1 MATTILAFNLVTDH
15 WITVIARYQKM
26 LVIIRLSVLVT
37 PIMIVNQ
44 Y

>member
-1 MATTILAFNLVTDH
+1 MAATILVFNLVTDH

-26 LVIIRLSVLVT
+26 LVIIRFLVT
-37 PIMIVNQ
+37 PMMIANW